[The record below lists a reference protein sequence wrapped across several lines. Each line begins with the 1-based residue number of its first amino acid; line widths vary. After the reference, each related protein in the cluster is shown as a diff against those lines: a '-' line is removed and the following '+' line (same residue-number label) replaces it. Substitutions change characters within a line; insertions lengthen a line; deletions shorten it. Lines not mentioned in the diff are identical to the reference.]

1 MCERE
6 LWVKKNHQRSSLDIK
21 TAGDIESLAVLYVCV
36 SLAKTP
42 VGDFA

>member
-1 MCERE
+1 MNLVCADGLTHKAQVE
-6 LWVKKNHQRSSLDIK
+6 IYK

>member
-1 MCERE
+1 MAQVE
-6 LWVKKNHQRSSLDIK
+6 IYK